1 MKKVIHFSKFFV
13 PAVILSVALIA
24 FGVVGLFV
32 KGINFGID
40 FKPGL
45 IEDVAVV
52 PTAIELT
59 YEGSASVSVETSMQK
74 IDLVVTGVGSESTT
88 YSFPYIQY
96 DTVGKMAN
104 ALSAI
109 DGVKA
114 VAKANSSEAAF
125 NFFGTSVKNTVLG
138 SEPYRLYYHPEN
150 PTNVTID
157 EVRNLLSD
165 LEGASVKQIGT
176 DAENTFQ
183 IRIGDDG
190 TDPEISKNIQNKI
203 LADFEREYGADNVA
217 VIKTDFVASKFSSE
231 SSLKAILMVCCS
243 LLFIWLYATIRFKWD
258 FALGAVIAIFHD
270 ALIMLVFIVWTQ
282 MEFTS
287 LTLAALLTIIGYS
300 INDTIVVFDRVREN
314 IKSVKCKTM
323 VEMLD
328 LSQTE
333 NFGRTVITTITTML
347 AVASL
352 YIFASGS
359 IKDFALA
366 LLVGMVSGV
375 YSTIFIAGAFVSA
388 TRKNW
393 KPSDEEKKSQV
404 TEIEDLV

>member
-1 MKKVIHFSKFFV
+1 M
-13 PAVILSVALIA
+13 L
-24 FGVVGLFV
+24 
-32 KGINFGID
+32 
-40 FKPGL
+40 
-45 IEDVAVV
+45 
-52 PTAIELT
+52 
-59 YEGSASVSVETSMQK
+59 
-74 IDLVVTGVGSESTT
+74 
-88 YSFPYIQY
+88 
-96 DTVGKMAN
+96 
-104 ALSAI
+104 
-109 DGVKA
+109 
-114 VAKANSSEAAF
+114 
-125 NFFGTSVKNTVLG
+125 
-138 SEPYRLYYHPEN
+138 
-150 PTNVTID
+150 
-157 EVRNLLSD
+157 
-165 LEGASVKQIGT
+165 
-176 DAENTFQ
+176 
-183 IRIGDDG
+183 
-190 TDPEISKNIQNKI
+190 
-203 LADFEREYGADNVA
+203 
-217 VIKTDFVASKFSSE
+217 
-231 SSLKAILMVCCS
+231 
-243 LLFIWLYATIRFKWD
+243 IWLYATIRFKWD

-270 ALIMLVFIVWTQ
+270 ALIMLVFIIWTQ